1 MASSYVLNPTPQGG
15 QGAFGAVP
23 GQLGLP
29 TSIYDQL
36 KSNVP
41 NYGAL
46 TSSATGDIG
55 SELAGRLSPGT
66 TNLLQDKAA
75 AMGIN
80 LGQPGGQPGNTITNQ
95 NFLNSL
101 GLTSEGLAHQ
111 GVTDYNT
118 FTGTAGSQQLAPE
131 LQSEIALQNAV
142 DAAAPNPASAQ
153 SYAQS
158 LFDKY
163 LKEQSNPAGGTKKI
177 QNATYRTDPQG
188 RFMGGSAQAFQ
199 EYG

>member
-1 MASSYVLNPTPQGG
+1 MASTFNLNPAPGG
-15 QGAFGAVP
+15 GAGAFGAVP
-23 GQLGLP
+23 GQLSLP

-41 NYGAL
+41 NYSAL
-46 TSSATGDIG
+46 TTSATGDIG

-66 TNLLQDKAA
+66 TNMLQDKAA

-111 GVTDYNT
+111 GLTDYNT
-118 FTGTAGSQQLAPE
+118 FTGTAGSQQLQPE
-131 LQSEIALQNAV
+131 LQSDIALQNAV
-142 DAAAPNPASAQ
+142 DAAAPNPAAAQ
-153 SYAQS
+153 TYAQQ

-163 LKEQSNPAGGTKKI
+163 LSQNSNPAGGT
-177 QNATYRTDPQG
+177 QNATWFTPAG
-188 RFMGGSAQAFQ
+188 APASVHLPNPSA
-199 EYG
+199 